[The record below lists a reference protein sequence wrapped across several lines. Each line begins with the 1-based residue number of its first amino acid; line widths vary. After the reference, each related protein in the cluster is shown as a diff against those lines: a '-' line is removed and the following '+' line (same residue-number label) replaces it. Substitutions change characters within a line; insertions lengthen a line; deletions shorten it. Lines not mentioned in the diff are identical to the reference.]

1 MKTTLG
7 EAFEIIKLIVQD
19 KEKEIE
25 IRKLQEKLDNIRK
38 IINDDNKGRL

>member
-1 MKTTLG
+1 MKTTLS

>member
-1 MKTTLG
+1 MKTTLS

-25 IRKLQEKLDNIRK
+25 IRKLQEKLDSIKN
-38 IINDDNKGRL
+38 IINQ

>member
-1 MKTTLG
+1 MKTTLS

-38 IINDDNKGRL
+38 IINQ

>member
-25 IRKLQEKLDNIRK
+25 IRQLREKLDNIRK
-38 IINDDNKGRL
+38 IINDDNQNRL

>member
-7 EAFEIIKLIVQD
+7 EAFEIIKLIIQD

-25 IRKLQEKLDNIRK
+25 IRQLREKLDNIK
-38 IINDDNKGRL
+38 DIINQ